1 MAIRI
6 FNNTASTN
14 AQRYLGVNNQRLA
27 TSIERISSGIRINK
41 GADDAAG
48 LAISEGLRSD
58 IRALR
63 QATRNA
69 NDGLSLLNVTEG
81 ALNEQSGILIRLREL
96 ASQAATGTVGST
108 ERATIQL
115 EFSALRD
122 ELTRIAMTTE
132 FNGIG
137 VIDGTLKSSKAATT
151 ASAPTK
157 VAATT
162 AASGAVTSVATA
174 NVTTTKTDALT
185 GIVTTVVSAAASGAV
200 TSVAATNQTLVSTA
214 ASGAVTTTN
223 QTPVSAVATTND
235 IMIQIG
241 IDNSADS
248 RINLNNSLSLD
259 AVTSSTLGV
268 ASLSVTG
275 AAEALTALAQIEN
288 AIASVTATRGKVG
301 AVTNRLQRAV
311 GALSITSENLQA
323 AESSIRDADIAHEIA
338 QLTRNQILVQTST
351 AMVGQSNLIPQSVLQ
366 LLA

>member
-6 FNNTASTN
+6 FNNIASVN
-14 AQRYLGVNNQRLA
+14 AQRILGVNNDRLSQ
-27 TSIERISSGIRINK
+27 SIERISSGMRINK

-69 NDGLSLLNVTEG
+69 NDGVSLVNVTEG
-81 ALNEQSGILIRLREL
+81 ALNEQSSILIRLREL

-122 ELTRIAMTTE
+122 ELTRIAQTTQ

-137 VIDGTLKSSKAATT
+137 LINGNLASS
-151 ASAPTK
+151 
-157 VAATT
+157 V
-162 AASGAVTSVATA
+162 
-174 NVTTTKTDALT
+174 
-185 GIVTTVVSAAASGAV
+185 AAASH
-200 TSVAATNQTLVSTA
+200 TQ
-214 ASGAVTTTN
+214 
-223 QTPVSAVATTND
+223 
-235 IMIQIG
+235 IQIG
-241 IDNSADS
+241 IDSTANS
-248 RINLNNSLSLD
+248 RINLNSTLDLAAVTATSLSIHN
-259 AVTSSTLGV
+259 
-268 ASLSVTG
+268 LSVTG
-275 AAEALTALAQIEN
+275 AAQALTALSTIDT
-288 AIASVTATRGKVG
+288 AIATVTATRGKVG
-301 AVTNRLQRAV
+301 AVQNRLQRSV
-311 GALSITSENLQA
+311 SSLSITSENLQA

>member
-6 FNNTASTN
+6 FNNIASTN
-14 AQRYLGVNNQRLA
+14 AQRILGINNDRLA
-27 TSIERISSGIRINK
+27 QSIERISSGIRINK

-69 NDGLSLLNVTEG
+69 NDGVSLINVTEG
-81 ALNEQSGILIRLREL
+81 ALNEQSSILIRLREL

-122 ELTRIAMTTE
+122 ELTRIAQTTE

-137 VIDGTLKSSKAATT
+137 LIDGNL
-151 ASAPTK
+151 AS
-157 VAATT
+157 
-162 AASGAVTSVATA
+162 SVA
-174 NVTTTKTDALT
+174 
-185 GIVTTVVSAAASGAV
+185 S
-200 TSVAATNQTLVSTA
+200 TSHT
-214 ASGAVTTTN
+214 
-223 QTPVSAVATTND
+223 
-235 IMIQIG
+235 MIQIG
-241 IDNSADS
+241 IDNSSNS
-248 RINLNNSLSLD
+248 RLDLNAILGLD

-268 ASLSVTG
+268 ASLSVT
-275 AAEALTALAQIEN
+275 ASAEALTALSTIET
-288 AIASVTATRGKVG
+288 AIASVTAARGKVG
-301 AVTNRLQRAV
+301 AVQNRLQRSV
-311 GALSITSENLQA
+311 SALSISSENLQA
-323 AESSIRDADIAHEIA
+323 AESSIRDADIAYEIA